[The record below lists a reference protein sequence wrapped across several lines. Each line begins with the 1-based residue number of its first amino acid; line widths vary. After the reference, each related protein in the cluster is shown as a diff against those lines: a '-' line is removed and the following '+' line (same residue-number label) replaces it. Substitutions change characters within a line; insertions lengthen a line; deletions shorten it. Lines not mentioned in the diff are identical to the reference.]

1 MNLDILSQEEI
12 ISLRS
17 LIDASQNIVICC
29 HKSPDGDAIGSSLAW
44 VDYLKSKQKDV
55 RVAIPDACP
64 DFLQW
69 LPGFAQSVTRY
80 DKHPDEVKN
89 LFAHADLIFCL
100 DFNVSARL
108 EDMQPVLD
116 QAQASKVLIDHH
128 IGPDIPEAKLVI
140 SHEELCSTCELSFR
154 ILWQLGVFEN
164 MSKACAISLYCGMM
178 TDTGGFT
185 YNSTRPEIFLII
197 SHLLEKGVDKDDIY
211 NRVNHN
217 YSTWCLRMRG
227 YMMMQKLNVYED
239 LHASYFT
246 LTREEMQRFHY
257 IKGDAEGLVNEPL
270 KIKGLKLSIY
280 LREDTVK
287 DNLIFVSL
295 RSSCGFHC
303 KQVAECFFN
312 GGGHA
317 DAAGGKLHC
326 SMDEAKE
333 VAKQAIKY
341 FAEELKK

>member
-1 MNLDILSQEEI
+1 
-12 ISLRS
+12 
-17 LIDASQNIVICC
+17 
-29 HKSPDGDAIGSSLAW
+29 
-44 VDYLKSKQKDV
+44 
-55 RVAIPDACP
+55 
-64 DFLQW
+64 
-69 LPGFAQSVTRY
+69 
-80 DKHPDEVKN
+80 
-89 LFAHADLIFCL
+89 
-100 DFNVSARL
+100 
-108 EDMQPVLD
+108 
-116 QAQASKVLIDHH
+116 
-128 IGPDIPEAKLVI
+128 
-140 SHEELCSTCELSFR
+140 
-154 ILWQLGVFEN
+154 
-164 MSKACAISLYCGMM
+164 MM

-185 YNSTRPEIFLII
+185 YNSSRPEIFLII

-217 YSTWCLRMRG
+217 YSSWCIRMRG

-280 LREDTVK
+280 LREDTVR

-303 KQVAECFFN
+303 KQVAEKFFN

-333 VAKQAIKY
+333 IAKNAIKY

>member
-1 MNLDILSQEEI
+1 MNLDILSSEELS
-12 ISLRS
+12 SLKNK
-17 LIDASQNIVICC
+17 LNAAQNIVICC

-44 VDYLKSKQKDV
+44 ANLLGEKGKSP
-55 RVAIPDACP
+55 RVVIPDACP

-69 LPGFAQSVTRY
+69 LPGYAQYVIRY
-80 DKHPDEVKN
+80 DKHPDEAKQ
-89 LFAHADLIFCL
+89 LFANADLVLCL
-100 DFNVSARL
+100 DFNVTSRL
-108 EDMQPVLD
+108 EDMESVLT
-116 QAQASKVLIDHH
+116 AATAPKILVDHH
-128 IGPDIPEAKLVI
+128 IGPDVPDTFLTVSREDM
-140 SHEELCSTCELSFR
+140 SSTCELTFR
-154 ILWQLGVFEN
+154 LLWQLGEFDTL
-164 MSKACAISLYCGMM
+164 SLACAVCIYCGMM

-185 YNSTRPEIFLII
+185 YNSNRPEIFLII
-197 SHLLEKGVDKDDIY
+197 AHLLEKGIDKDDIY

-217 YSTWCLRMRG
+217 YSTWCIRMRG

-239 LHASYFT
+239 LHASFFA

-287 DNLIFVSL
+287 DNLIYVSL

-303 KQVAECFFN
+303 KQVAERFFN

-317 DAAGGKLHC
+317 DASGGRLYC
-326 SMDEAKE
+326 SIDEAKE
-333 VAKQAIKY
+333 VARQAIKY
-341 FAEELKK
+341 YAEELKK